1 MTASL
6 QFDPTQYSERTLQ
19 LILAK
24 AQEWSCSPAEAVARL
39 LDQLASRGPKPAR
52 AA

>member
-1 MTASL
+1 MNATL
-6 QFDPTQYSERTLQ
+6 QFDPSLYSERTLK

-24 AQEWSCSPAEAVARL
+24 AQEWGITPAETVARL
-39 LDQLASRGPKPAR
+39 LDQLASRGRVK

>member
-1 MTASL
+1 MNATL
-6 QFDPTQYSERTLQ
+6 HFDPTIYSEKALQ

-24 AQEWSCSPAEAVARL
+24 AEEWQCQPSEAVAKL
-39 LDQLASRGPKPAR
+39 LDIAASKMKPKK

>member
-1 MTASL
+1 MSANL
-6 QFDPTQYSERTLQ
+6 QFDTSGYTPEALR

-24 AQEWSCSPAEAVARL
+24 AQEWSCTPAEAVARL
-39 LDQLASRGPKPAR
+39 LDQAGKRFAKT